1 MERNRS
7 SQRPRRTQRPAR
19 TVRGRLALA
28 GLAVLTTAALTG
40 CEVLPEVFPKTFPS
54 TEASEA
60 PPSVRAT
67 PAAEGEWKQVTTQAG
82 DMSFSVRK
90 DWTVLPVPADP
101 TSSTTGIPAY
111 EVLDA
116 EDRVLATLQQN
127 PGRGTRTALPG
138 STFTPVDTVPA
149 PEATYLDTGESAV
162 VLDLTTHLNADSVL
176 SYGLTSG
183 TEVTTAVARG
193 GQVPLGGG
201 LRGYPKLAGPL
212 FFQGRADLGAD
223 ASHTRQEDALAFAE
237 QYVFTQEY
245 ADVVHMLQS
254 LRYHPERATPA
265 ECEGA
270 AFRFETV
277 NVDCDAVLD
286 IYHTARIAEEFDAR
300 TGSLARVQERWLCR
314 LKELGA
320 ELDGLPPG
328 YGIDGKCRLEDGYGT
343 FTAFWKE

>member
-7 SQRPRRTQRPAR
+7 SERPRRVRRRTRPS
-19 TVRGRLALA
+19 RGRLAVA
-28 GLAVLTTAALTG
+28 GLALLTTAALTG
-40 CEVLPEVFPKTFPS
+40 CEVLPEVFPKAFPS

-82 DMSFSVRK
+82 DMSFAVRA
-90 DWTVLPVPADP
+90 DWTVLPVPANQ

-111 EVLDA
+111 EVLDS

-149 PEATYLDTGESAV
+149 PDVTYLGAGDTAV
-162 VLDLTTHLNADSVL
+162 VLDLTTHPNADSVL
-176 SYGLTSG
+176 SYGLTNG
-183 TEVTTAVARG
+183 TEVTTAVAPG
-193 GQVPLGGG
+193 GHVPLGGG
-201 LRGYPKLAGPL
+201 VRGYPKLAGPL

-223 ASHTRQEDALAFAE
+223 DSPTRQEDALALAE

-265 ECEGA
+265 ECDGA

-277 NVDCDAVLD
+277 NVDCDSVLD
-286 IYHTARIAEEFDAR
+286 IYHTARIAQEIDAR
-300 TGSLARVQERWLCR
+300 TGSLVRVRDRWLCR

-343 FTAFWKE
+343 FTALWKE